1 MTSCFMVPP
10 KTSPAYAPDAILHT
24 PLFPPV
30 RGAEAIR
37 RHDDGIRS
45 AFPDARLTTSRPVV
59 RGEQTAVEWEYR
71 GTNTGPIVLPH
82 GVVSATNR
90 PVTLRG
96 ASFLR
101 FTADGLIA
109 EEHRYFDVC
118 SLLEQ
123 LGVS

>member
-1 MTSCFMVPP
+1 M
-10 KTSPAYAPDAILHT
+10 T
-24 PLFPPV
+24 PLSSPV
-30 RGAEAIR
+30 RGREAIR

-45 AFPDARLTTSRPVV
+45 AFPGARLTVSRPVV
-59 RGEQTAVEWEYR
+59 RRGHTAVEWEYS
-71 GTNTGPIVLPH
+71 GTNAGPIVTPG

-101 FTADGLIA
+101 FTPEGLIA
-109 EEHRYFDVC
+109 EEHRYYDLC
-118 SLLEQ
+118 CLLEQ

>member
-1 MTSCFMVPP
+1 MTSCVMVPP
-10 KTSPAYAPDAILHT
+10 TTSPAYAPDAILIT
-24 PLFPPV
+24 PLSPPV

-37 RHDDGIRS
+37 RHDDGLRS
-45 AFPDARLTTSRPVV
+45 AFPGARLMVSRPVT
-59 RGEQTAVEWEYR
+59 RDDQRAFEWEYR
-71 GTNTGPIVLPH
+71 GTNTGPIVISC

-90 PVTLRG
+90 TVTLRG

-101 FTADGLIA
+101 FTAEGLIA
-109 EEHRYFDVC
+109 EEHRYYDVC